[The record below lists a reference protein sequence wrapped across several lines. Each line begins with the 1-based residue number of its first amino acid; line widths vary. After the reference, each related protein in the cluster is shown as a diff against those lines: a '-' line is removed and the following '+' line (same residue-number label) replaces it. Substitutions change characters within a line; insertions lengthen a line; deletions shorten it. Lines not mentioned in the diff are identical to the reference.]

1 MKNALILHGTDFH
14 QEGQQS
20 QTNWFPWLKKQL
32 EAKGHETWLPELP
45 EAWQPNLQT
54 YWEFL
59 QNFDFND
66 ETILIG
72 HSSGA
77 AAILGLLHKLPAG
90 KRVEL
95 AILVAGFYKDEGWNC
110 EGLFTEKFD
119 WWKIKNQAKK
129 IILVASDDDPYI
141 SMEQT
146 NYLANKTNGKL
157 VLLSGQKHMSV
168 GSYGGKYKKFPLLV
182 ELVEEAQ

>member
-1 MKNALILHGTDFH
+1 M
-14 QEGQQS
+14 
-20 QTNWFPWLKKQL
+20 KKQL
-32 EAKGHETWLPELP
+32 EAKGYQVWLPELP
-45 EAWQPNLQT
+45 EAWRPDLKR

-59 QNFDFND
+59 KDFNFNN

-77 AAILGLLHKLPAG
+77 ATIFGLLHKLLPEKQIG
-90 KRVEL
+90 L
-95 AILVAGFYKDEGWNC
+95 AISVAGFYKDEGWNC
-110 EGLFTEKFD
+110 QALFKEKFD

-129 IILVASDDDPYI
+129 IIIVASDDDPYI

-168 GSYGGKYKKFPLLV
+168 GSYGEKYKKFPLLL
-182 ELVEEAQ
+182 EMIDGGKK